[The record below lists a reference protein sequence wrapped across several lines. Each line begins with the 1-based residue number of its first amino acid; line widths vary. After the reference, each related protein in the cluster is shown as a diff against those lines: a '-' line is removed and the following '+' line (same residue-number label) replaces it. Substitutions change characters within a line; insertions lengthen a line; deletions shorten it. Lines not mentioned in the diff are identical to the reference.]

1 MNTNERMNSTSFL
14 VLTAL
19 ITAMGTI
26 ATMFF
31 KVPVGTGYIHL
42 GDTMVLL
49 AAMLLPRK
57 HAIFAGSV
65 GLCLA
70 DVLSGYAVWAPWSFF
85 IKLVMVVI
93 MQKAL
98 ATAMEKGE
106 NNRHILGV
114 PVPGNDRICY
124 CRRVDR
130 CRILHRR
137 RHHLRKLDRS
147 DAGRSVQC
155 ASGCSGCRSGRS
167 DFSDA
172 GPYRIRRIL
181 QLSQKIIGSSRMK
194 AGQLLELSRF
204 FGSLFIILPRN
215 PSPRWWMFCHL
226 FRRMRLRCP
235 SGCR

>member
-1 MNTNERMNSTSFL
+1 MNTNERMNSTSLL

-70 DVLSGYAVWAPWSFF
+70 DILSGYAVWAPWSFF
-85 IKLVMVVI
+85 IKLVMVLI

-106 NNRHILGV
+106 NNHHILGV
-114 PVPGNDRICY
+114 PVPEMIGFVVAAVWTVAGYYIAEGIIYGNWTAPMLGVPFNALQVAVGAVLSVLISQMLGRTGFAASFSY
-124 CRRVDR
+124 
-130 CRILHRR
+130 HR
-137 RHHLRKLDRS
+137 K
-147 DAGRSVQC
+147 
-155 ASGCSGCRSGRS
+155 
-167 DFSDA
+167 
-172 GPYRIRRIL
+172 
-181 QLSQKIIGSSRMK
+181 
-194 AGQLLELSRF
+194 
-204 FGSLFIILPRN
+204 
-215 PSPRWWMFCHL
+215 
-226 FRRMRLRCP
+226 
-235 SGCR
+235 

>member
-1 MNTNERMNSTSFL
+1 MNTNERMNSTSLL

-65 GLCLA
+65 GLGLA
-70 DVLSGYAVWAPWSFF
+70 DLLSGYAVWAPWSFF
-85 IKLVMVVI
+85 IKLGMVLI

-114 PVPGNDRICY
+114 PVSEMIGFVVAAVWTVAGYYIAEAIIYGNWTAPMLGVPFNALQVAVGAVLAVLISQMLGRTGFAASFSY
-124 CRRVDR
+124 
-130 CRILHRR
+130 HR
-137 RHHLRKLDRS
+137 K
-147 DAGRSVQC
+147 
-155 ASGCSGCRSGRS
+155 
-167 DFSDA
+167 
-172 GPYRIRRIL
+172 
-181 QLSQKIIGSSRMK
+181 
-194 AGQLLELSRF
+194 
-204 FGSLFIILPRN
+204 
-215 PSPRWWMFCHL
+215 
-226 FRRMRLRCP
+226 
-235 SGCR
+235 

>member
-1 MNTNERMNSTSFL
+1 MLLYIYCFSKSINITRGITYEYNERMNSTSLL

-70 DVLSGYAVWAPWSFF
+70 DILSGYAVWAPWSFF

-98 ATAMEKGE
+98 ATAMEKSD

-114 PVPGNDRICY
+114 PVPEMIGFVVAAVWTVAGYYIAEGIIYGNWTAPMLGVPFNALQVAVGAVLAVLISQMLGRTGFAASFSY
-124 CRRVDR
+124 
-130 CRILHRR
+130 HR
-137 RHHLRKLDRS
+137 K
-147 DAGRSVQC
+147 
-155 ASGCSGCRSGRS
+155 
-167 DFSDA
+167 
-172 GPYRIRRIL
+172 
-181 QLSQKIIGSSRMK
+181 
-194 AGQLLELSRF
+194 
-204 FGSLFIILPRN
+204 
-215 PSPRWWMFCHL
+215 
-226 FRRMRLRCP
+226 
-235 SGCR
+235 

>member
-1 MNTNERMNSTSFL
+1 MNTNERMNSTSLL

-98 ATAMEKGE
+98 ATAME
-106 NNRHILGV
+106 
-114 PVPGNDRICY
+114 
-124 CRRVDR
+124 
-130 CRILHRR
+130 
-137 RHHLRKLDRS
+137 
-147 DAGRSVQC
+147 
-155 ASGCSGCRSGRS
+155 
-167 DFSDA
+167 
-172 GPYRIRRIL
+172 
-181 QLSQKIIGSSRMK
+181 
-194 AGQLLELSRF
+194 
-204 FGSLFIILPRN
+204 
-215 PSPRWWMFCHL
+215 
-226 FRRMRLRCP
+226 
-235 SGCR
+235 

>member
-1 MNTNERMNSTSFL
+1 MNTNERMNATSLL

-70 DVLSGYAVWAPWSFF
+70 DILSGYAVWAPWSFF

-114 PVPGNDRICY
+114 PVPEMIGF
-124 CRRVDR
+124 VVAA
-130 CRILHRR
+130 
-137 RHHLRKLDRS
+137 
-147 DAGRSVQC
+147 DAGRSVQR

-172 GPYRIRRIL
+172 GTYRIRRIL
-181 QLSQKIIGSSRMK
+181 QLSQKITGSSRMK
-194 AGQLLELSRF
+194 AGQLPELSRF